1 MTLRRARGLLQAR
14 VGPARQVT
22 GKHCIAVPIRTY
34 AATPGLQTD
43 SNALHPNQDKKR
55 SKTSQSATPR
65 STTVRKHFAQDVQAW
80 PMEKRQTKQARSE
93 ESEKDGQRKR
103 YEAPT
108 IAGKQEVKIDNQ
120 ATPATVPEARS
131 SSMLG
136 QLSFGVVA
144 TSRPTNT
151 TIEELIKDIQP
162 MPESRIPGERE
173 NPTTLV
179 ILLTPGLA
187 RYALDNK
194 LSEALY
200 SCFKIPVKPHVS
212 IEITSAVVDRLP
224 TEPSKPEGSEGMAY
238 MLFRDPPTAQ
248 SGDRTAFQQSAQVPG
263 SLTFRMPRYAP
274 DKASPMVDYEL
285 QLPLSQ
291 TVFTTGLISTLIRRE
306 YAIHIESA
314 TMELLNEQNLESQT
328 LQLPTMPEHL
338 GMQNVDMPLVPLTP
352 FRKIN
357 YVMGNIIRKLSSQ
370 PIDLYKA
377 LKNGKFEDDEGPGV
391 TENDMPASQELEESV
406 SRYFEALDLQPA
418 TVSVWAFVMPRT
430 AVAPIGKHRLRGACV
445 DIPLSGREWMITKAW
460 HSNSETAYI
469 TGKGTNN
476 AIRLMV
482 PHGARLIKVLSGGG
496 GWGKK
501 AGLLSLDPDV
511 QYSTRGLR
519 QDEGWTFDF
528 DGADDGTGAA
538 TEAQK
543 NQALGQIVK
552 EGDNIMFLLAPKWDS
567 LPDKRPDGNDHFMKP
582 DTKDLPRSLDLT
594 FGSIPSSID
603 MISQDVASNTDVV
616 TIKHYPGQF
625 GMLSE
630 GGMALTVKN
639 VQGTTGQSKLDVP
652 FGRFSFH
659 QYNEYYFPH
668 LHSAGQ
674 YAALSAAGA
683 VASQTSVEANIHG
696 TEQPTPA
703 IEPAQNESSSGETG
717 LMDMFESFAEDNEI
731 QESQTPP
738 VDQKK
743 DLDSLLTPR

>member
-1 MTLRRARGLLQAR
+1 MMLRRARGLLQAR
-14 VGPARQVT
+14 LGPVRQVN
-22 GKHCIAVPIRTY
+22 GKHCIAVPIRNY
-34 AATPGLQTD
+34 AATPGHQTE
-43 SNALHPNQDKKR
+43 SNTLHPNQDKKQSR
-55 SKTSQSATPR
+55 AAQSAAPG
-65 STTVRKHFAQDVQAW
+65 STAVRKHFAQDVQPW
-80 PMEKRQTKQARSE
+80 PVEKRQTKKAMSK
-93 ESEKDGQRKR
+93 ESEKDGRRKR
-103 YEAPT
+103 HEALEIT
-108 IAGKQEVKIDNQ
+108 GKQEVKPDNQ
-120 ATPATVPEARS
+120 ATPATVPEALS
-131 SSMLG
+131 SSMSG

-144 TSRPTNT
+144 TSRPTDT
-151 TIEELIKDIQP
+151 TIEELIKDVQP
-162 MPESRIPGERE
+162 MPNSKISGERE
-173 NPTTLV
+173 TPTTLV

-200 SCFKIPVKPHVS
+200 SCFRIPMKPHVR
-212 IEITSAVVDRLP
+212 IDITSAVVDRLP

-238 MLFRDPPTAQ
+238 MLFRDPPIAQ
-248 SGDRTAFQQSAQVPG
+248 SGDRTAFQQSAQKPG

-306 YAIHIESA
+306 YAVQIQSA
-314 TMELLNEQNLESQT
+314 TIKLLDEQNLESQT

-338 GMQNVDMPLVPLTP
+338 GTQNVDMPLVPLTP
-352 FRKIN
+352 FRRIN

-391 TENDMPASQELEESV
+391 TENDIPASQELEESV

-460 HSNSETAYI
+460 HPNSETAYI

-482 PHGARLIKVLSGGG
+482 PQGARLIKVLSGGG

-552 EGDNIMFLLAPKWDS
+552 EGDNIMFLLAPRWDS
-567 LPDKRPDGNDHFMKP
+567 LPDKRPEGFDHFMKP
-582 DTKDLPRSLDLT
+582 DIKDLPRSLELT

-603 MISQDVASNTDVV
+603 MISQDVASDTDVV

-639 VQGTTGQSKLDVP
+639 VHGTTGQSKLDVP
-652 FGRFSFH
+652 FGKYTFH

-674 YAALSAAGA
+674 YAALSTAGA
-683 VASQTSVEANIHG
+683 VASQANVEPEVHC
-696 TEQPTPA
+696 TEQPTLA
-703 IEPAQNESSSGETG
+703 TEPEQSGSSSGETG
-717 LMDMFESFAEDNEI
+717 PMDIFESFAEDNDT

-738 VDQKK
+738 VDRKK